1 MVIEQT
7 SSRAAGRAWAKEPMR
22 DRVDSARI
30 LLDTDPSRRRVRSVL
45 ECVAAGTK
53 SATSIAQPTGSER
66 AKVKKLL
73 AAHGANVAEA
83 VIAVGCNAP
92 RR

>member
-7 SSRAAGRAWAKEPMR
+7 SPGAAGRAWAEEPIR

-30 LLDTDPSRRRVRSVL
+30 LLDTDSNRLRVRSVL
-45 ECVAAGTK
+45 ECVSAGTR
-53 SATSIAQPTGSER
+53 SATSIAQPSGSER
-66 AKVKKLL
+66 AKVKKVL

-83 VIAVGCNAP
+83 VIAVG
-92 RR
+92 